1 MNKARVNVRAKR
13 QNWTSWQKTIV
24 AFLIFSLCCI
34 FGAFFLLI
42 QTNLNLQNI
51 IVFPTSAPTKTP
63 TKLPPTEDA
72 RLNPGYVS
80 EKQFGKDWPLTVSEG
95 VIQCPGEGVVI
106 KTNEGTFGL
115 TGFSDTL
122 GFTNIKDSGLWK
134 DSDSGGKIPLSKL
147 TSYAVSLCR

>member
-1 MNKARVNVRAKR
+1 MNKTSVKAKR
-13 QNWTSWQKTIV
+13 QNWTSQQKTII

-42 QTNLNLQNI
+42 QNNLNLQNI
-51 IVFPTSAPTKTP
+51 VVFPTPAPTKTP
-63 TKLPPTEDA
+63 PPTQDW
-72 RLNPGYVS
+72 RLSPGYVS
-80 EKQFGKDWPLTVSEG
+80 EKQFGEDWPLTVSEG

-106 KTNEGTFGL
+106 NTDRGTFGL

-134 DSDSGGKIPLSKL
+134 DSDSGGKISLSKL